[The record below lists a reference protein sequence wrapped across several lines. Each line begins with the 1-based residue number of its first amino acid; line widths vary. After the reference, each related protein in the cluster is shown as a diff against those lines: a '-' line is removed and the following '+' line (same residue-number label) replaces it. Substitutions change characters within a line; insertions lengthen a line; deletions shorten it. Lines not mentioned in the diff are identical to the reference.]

1 MEEDEILQQN
11 EANEET
17 EEMEESNEN
26 FSPKITFIELIL
38 FPLPLSI
45 IADLVDLIS
54 WTGVGTIISWGL
66 DVLSAGSLTLYL
78 FLKGLRGEF
87 MLLSGVVEMI
97 PGIDF
102 LPIRTVTL
110 LLLYFKQKNPNVD
123 KTIEKLGKTVKK

>member
-11 EANEET
+11 GVNEE
-17 EEMEESNEN
+17 EETEESNEN
-26 FSPKITFIELIL
+26 SSPKITFIELIL

-54 WTGVGTIISWGL
+54 WTGIGTMISWGL
-66 DVLSAGSLTLYL
+66 DILSAGSLTLYL
-78 FLKGLRGEF
+78 FLRGLRGEF

-102 LPIRTVTL
+102 LPIRTATL

-123 KTIEKLGKTVKK
+123 KTIEKLGKIIKK

>member
-11 EANEET
+11 GVNEE
-17 EEMEESNEN
+17 EETEESNEN
-26 FSPKITFIELIL
+26 SSPKITFIELIL

-45 IADLVDLIS
+45 IADLFYLIS
-54 WTGVGTIISWGL
+54 WTGIGTLISWGL
-66 DVLSAGSLTLYL
+66 DILSAGSLTLYL
-78 FLKGLRGEF
+78 FLRGLRGEF

-102 LPIRTVTL
+102 LPIRTATL

-123 KTIEKLGKTVKK
+123 KTIEKLGKIIKK

>member
-11 EANEET
+11 GVNEE
-17 EEMEESNEN
+17 EETEESNEN
-26 FSPKITFIELIL
+26 SSPKITFIELIL

-54 WTGVGTIISWGL
+54 WTGIGTMISWGL
-66 DVLSAGSLTLYL
+66 DILSAGSLTLYL
-78 FLKGLRGEF
+78 FLRGLRGEF

-102 LPIRTVTL
+102 LPIRTITL
-110 LLLYFKQKNPNVD
+110 LLLYFKQKNPNAD
-123 KTIEKLGKTVKK
+123 KMVEKVGKTVKK